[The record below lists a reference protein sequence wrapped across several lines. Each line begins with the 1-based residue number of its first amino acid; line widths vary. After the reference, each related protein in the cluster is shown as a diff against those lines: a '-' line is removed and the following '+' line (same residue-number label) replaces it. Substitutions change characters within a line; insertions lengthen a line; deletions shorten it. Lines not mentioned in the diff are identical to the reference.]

1 MEDTSN
7 PYSGP
12 VRFMNCQKPAAPA
25 GLTTWLNPLSMT
37 ARYLKS
43 EGTPSSSKMGS
54 ITGNHRAARFRYNMV
69 ELCRYVF
76 TISSRSSASTTPN
89 RSNGTGSPNSAKSW
103 GTSGEITGE
112 CCLGA
117 TSKSGTLLAFEG
129 AIHQAPE
136 ANNTRPIPRACRR
149 GIQVIFMTG
158 EVLPARGRRNL
169 MRFRLPT
176 APGPQS

>member
-1 MEDTSN
+1 
-7 PYSGP
+7 
-12 VRFMNCQKPAAPA
+12 MNCQNPAAPA

-43 EGTPSSSKMGS
+43 EGTPSSSRMGS

-76 TISSRSSASTTPN
+76 TINSRSNASTTPN
-89 RSNGTGSPNSAKSW
+89 RSNGTGSPNSAKSS
-103 GTSGEITGE
+103 GTAGDITGE
-112 CCLGA
+112 CCLGG

-129 AIHQAPE
+129 AIHHAPE

-149 GIQVIFMTG
+149 GIQVIFITG
-158 EVLPARGRRNL
+158 EVLPASRWRHL
-169 MRFRLPT
+169 LEFRLPT
-176 APGPQS
+176 ARGPQS